1 MRHREQPEPD
11 PPPVDRSRVRA
22 LLGEANAAR
31 ERGEVMH
38 QHPTLL
44 ALEDVCNSIAAY
56 YVFMRYPDNYK
67 LTDAE
72 LDELA
77 DGLVRRAA
85 P

>member
-1 MRHREQPEPD
+1 MRPREQPEPET
-11 PPPVDRSRVRA
+11 PPVDRAKVRA
-22 LLGEANAAR
+22 ILGEANAAR
-31 ERGEVMH
+31 ERGE
-38 QHPTLL
+38 HPTLS
-44 ALEDVCNSIAAY
+44 ALGDVCNSIVAG
-56 YVFMRYPDNYK
+56 YVFIKYPDSYK